1 MTYPT
6 LFSRIG
12 SMNKKITSALIAL
25 TLLIPATANANIKSQ
40 TVSKPTLAILD
51 TSIDTSLPIFKDKII
66 YEVCILE
73 WTTCPN
79 GKSFMEGPGSAT
91 LKPDMYFKS
100 GFDHGTQMASVAVQS
115 NPNMN
120 IVFVRIIGQ
129 NINGDRQISYEDTI
143 VNALKWV
150 LDNKDKFNIQA
161 ISMSQ
166 GHHNLMLFKDY
177 CPITPRT
184 KTLVQSLSSAN
195 IPAFF
200 AAGNNRDYTRI
211 DWPACIPESIS
222 IGAGT
227 RSGIELYSNRDDLLL
242 DFYANGS
249 MRVSL
254 PGGTTKN
261 AAGTS
266 VATQV
271 AAAQWIALK
280 QVKAGS
286 LADTYS
292 LLSRTSTT
300 IKAKTNIGKLINLQ
314 GALNG

>member
-1 MTYPT
+1 
-6 LFSRIG
+6 
-12 SMNKKITSALIAL
+12 MNKKITAALIAL
-25 TLLIPATANANIKSQ
+25 TLLAPTTANASLKNQ
-40 TVSKPTLAILD
+40 TA
-51 TSIDTSLPIFKDKII
+51 

-79 GKSFMEGPGSAT
+79 GQSFMEGPGSST
-91 LKPDMYFKS
+91 LKPELYSKS
-100 GFDHGTQMASVAVQS
+100 GFDHGTQMASAAIQA
-115 NPNMN
+115 NPNMK

-129 NINGDRQISYEDTI
+129 NINADRQITSEDTV
-143 VNALKWV
+143 VNALQWV
-150 LDNKDKFNIQA
+150 ANNKDKFNIQA
-161 ISMSQ
+161 IAMSQ
-166 GHHNLMLFKDY
+166 GHHELGLYKDY

-184 KTLVQSLSSAN
+184 KALVQSLASSN

-222 IGAGT
+222 VGSAT
-227 RSGIELYSNRDDLLL
+227 RFGIELYSNGDNALL
-242 DFYANGS
+242 DFYANGT
-249 MRVSL
+249 MRVFL

-271 AAAQWIALK
+271 AAAQWIAVK

-286 LADTYS
+286 LTDIYN
-292 LLSRTSTT
+292 LLSRTGT
-300 IKAKTNIGKLINLQ
+300 IVKGKANIGKLINLQ